1 VAFNKT
7 KKEKGAIIMHGK
19 GKMGKGKGKGKPA
32 FGIMVAVTETPV
44 GKAYKKAMKKG
55 KKK

>member
-1 VAFNKT
+1 
-7 KKEKGAIIMHGK
+7 MH
-19 GKMGKGKGKGKPA
+19 GKMGKGKKGKGKPA

-55 KKK
+55 KRK

>member
-1 VAFNKT
+1 MKAK
-7 KKEKGAIIMHGK
+7 
-19 GKMGKGKGKGKPA
+19 KGKGKGKPM
-32 FGIMVAVTETPV
+32 FGIMVAMTETPM

>member
-1 VAFNKT
+1 MKAK
-7 KKEKGAIIMHGK
+7 
-19 GKMGKGKGKGKPA
+19 KGKGKDTPT
-32 FGIMVAVTETPV
+32 FGIMVMMTETPI

>member
-1 VAFNKT
+1 
-7 KKEKGAIIMHGK
+7 MYGK
-19 GKMGKGKGKGKPA
+19 GKMGKGKGKPA

-55 KKK
+55 KKKQSGGKKK

>member
-1 VAFNKT
+1 
-7 KKEKGAIIMHGK
+7 MH
-19 GKMGKGKGKGKPA
+19 GKMGKGKKGKGKPA
-32 FGIMVAVTETPV
+32 FGIMIAVTETPV

>member
-1 VAFNKT
+1 
-7 KKEKGAIIMHGK
+7 MHGK
-19 GKMGKGKGKGKPA
+19 GKMGKGKGKPR

>member
-1 VAFNKT
+1 
-7 KKEKGAIIMHGK
+7 MYGK
-19 GKMGKGKGKGKPA
+19 GKMGKGKGKPR

>member
-1 VAFNKT
+1 
-7 KKEKGAIIMHGK
+7 MMYGK
-19 GKMGKGKGKGKPA
+19 GKKGKGKGKPA
-32 FGIMVAVTETPV
+32 FGIMIAITDTPV

>member
-1 VAFNKT
+1 
-7 KKEKGAIIMHGK
+7 MYGK
-19 GKMGKGKGKGKPA
+19 GKMGKGKGKGKGKPA
-32 FGIMVAVTETPV
+32 FGIMVAVAETPI

>member
-1 VAFNKT
+1 
-7 KKEKGAIIMHGK
+7 MYGK
-19 GKMGKGKGKGKPA
+19 GKMGKGKGKPA

-44 GKAYKKAMKKG
+44 GKAYKKAMKKA

>member
-1 VAFNKT
+1 MDKKNK
-7 KKEKGAIIMHGK
+7 K
-19 GKMGKGKGKGKPA
+19 KGKPA
-32 FGIMVAVTETPV
+32 FGIMVVMAETPM

>member
-1 VAFNKT
+1 MKAK
-7 KKEKGAIIMHGK
+7 K
-19 GKMGKGKGKGKPA
+19 GKDKSKPV
-32 FGIMVAVTETPV
+32 FGIMVAMTETPM

>member
-1 VAFNKT
+1 MKAK
-7 KKEKGAIIMHGK
+7 
-19 GKMGKGKGKGKPA
+19 KGKGKGKPA
-32 FGIMVAVTETPV
+32 FGIMVMMTETPM

>member
-1 VAFNKT
+1 MKAK
-7 KKEKGAIIMHGK
+7 
-19 GKMGKGKGKGKPA
+19 KGKGKGKPA
-32 FGIMVAVTETPV
+32 FGIMVAMTETPM

>member
-1 VAFNKT
+1 MKAK
-7 KKEKGAIIMHGK
+7 
-19 GKMGKGKGKGKPA
+19 KGKGKAKPV
-32 FGIMVAVTETPV
+32 FGIMVAMTETPM